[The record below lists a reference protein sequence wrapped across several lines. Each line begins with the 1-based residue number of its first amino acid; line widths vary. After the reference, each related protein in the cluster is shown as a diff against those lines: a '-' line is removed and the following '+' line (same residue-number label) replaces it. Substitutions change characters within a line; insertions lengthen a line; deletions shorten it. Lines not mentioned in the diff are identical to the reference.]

1 MENFTPVASGIG
13 GIMIGLAVAAM
24 LLFSGRIAGISGIW
38 GNTLKGDVGEGG
50 WRGAF
55 VAGLVVGGVL
65 LAFLHP
71 GAFDFETGRSLAVVG
86 AAGLVVGFGTRLGS
100 GCTSGHGICGI
111 SRFSGRSI
119 VATLVFMATGAVTV
133 LLFNILG

>member
-13 GIMIGLAVAAM
+13 GLMIGLAVAAM
-24 LLFSGRIAGISGIW
+24 FWFNGRIAGISGIW
-38 GNTLKGDVGEGG
+38 GNTIKGDVGESG

-55 VAGLVVGGVL
+55 VAGLVAGGVVLML
-65 LAFLHP
+65 LYPA
-71 GAFDFETGRSLAVVG
+71 AFDFETGRSLAVVG

-133 LLFNILG
+133 LLFNHFG